1 MNCEACGQ
9 SVSQEDLFC
18 DECGARLQEPEPT
31 VEANQSPAQR
41 ETNVED
47 QQSATAPLDRPGPDA
62 VEGFETL
69 SWSSTMLRAITDDL
83 TLRGISWQSKNGRL
97 EVPAT
102 AVEYLK
108 AAIDEH
114 PNTRS
119 SEVHTSA
126 NDYDEPAS
134 VETTTEDGAPERF
147 SAPSL
152 SRFRAVRP
160 RPTLRN
166 PSGQVEIWFSESDD
180 KVCIREI
187 DSGEEYLMTP
197 VGWTGPDS
205 ANVVENASLGSKFH
219 VYGELYIASA
229 RRFVTMLEVR
239 QNALVGD
246 TEEPERNQTNFVKS
260 NLSAGAISLA
270 APEELTELEAPRDH
284 SDLSAREF
292 ATQSELLGA
301 QNRNE
306 VGGAGPQKTNAAPD
320 TPEGTR
326 SSDVQQTQ
334 VKSQQQAKNRTIGA
348 IAAALIVVAA
358 VGAILVAGAGNN
370 DSSSSERP
378 NPPSEAAGTGNY
390 RCDRIRSI
398 ASEFQSSGATFDDK
412 YWLTLEAADLMPRD
426 WQSTANSLRDEAKY
440 GLWGFVPG
448 RFELFLRNS
457 DYC

>member
-9 SVSQEDLFC
+9 SVSEEDLFC

-134 VETTTEDGAPERF
+134 VETTTEDGA
-147 SAPSL
+147 
-152 SRFRAVRP
+152 
-160 RPTLRN
+160 
-166 PSGQVEIWFSESDD
+166 
-180 KVCIREI
+180 
-187 DSGEEYLMTP
+187 
-197 VGWTGPDS
+197 
-205 ANVVENASLGSKFH
+205 
-219 VYGELYIASA
+219 
-229 RRFVTMLEVR
+229 
-239 QNALVGD
+239 
-246 TEEPERNQTNFVKS
+246 
-260 NLSAGAISLA
+260 

-284 SDLSAREF
+284 SDLSAREL
-292 ATQSELLGA
+292 AAQSELLGA

-334 VKSQQQAKNRTIGA
+334 VKSQQRAKNLTIGA

-412 YWLTLEAADLMPRD
+412 YWLTLEAADLMPVD
-426 WQSTANSLRDEAKY
+426 WQITAYALREDAEL
-440 GLWGFVPG
+440 GLWVYVPD
-448 RFELFLRNS
+448 RLELFLRNS